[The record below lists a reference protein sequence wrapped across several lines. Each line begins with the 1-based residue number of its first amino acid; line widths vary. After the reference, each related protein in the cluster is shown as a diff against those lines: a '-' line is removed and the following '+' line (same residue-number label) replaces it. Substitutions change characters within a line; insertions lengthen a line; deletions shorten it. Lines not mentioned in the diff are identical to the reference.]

1 MKKMLYKA
9 MALML
14 SMAMCVSFV
23 SCGDDDDDDEPA
35 VVVPTVVSVTAN
47 YVVALSNDYYSLWDV
62 QVTYTTA
69 SGTKT
74 ETITADWSKTE
85 TFTDANALPSSVV
98 FSVVGKP
105 KSTVPTLVDDQ
116 IYSLAAAYSVSVFG
130 LMSDGTTAALADKS
144 NSATL
149 YAQGSNSKLLDYLN
163 NGRTVCDYSV
173 DLNY

>member
-23 SCGDDDDDDEPA
+23 SCGDDDDEPA
-35 VVVPTVVSVTAN
+35 VVDPTIVAVTAN

-74 ETITADWSKTE
+74 EPITADWSKTE

-98 FSVVGKP
+98 FSVEAKP

-130 LMSDGTTAALADKS
+130 LKSDGSTAALADKS